1 MKANHQL
8 VKRLLEARN
17 LNTPLTL
24 QAAIELSPKDKCEA
38 YQVQKAVAHELG
50 WFNTQGP
57 RLWKLGGKLGDPT
70 AAALDMSVLTHHTK
84 REPLVLYVDEA
95 CTFTGIE
102 LELAVK
108 LKKPLKAGDDL
119 DDAIAAIGETYLALE
134 ICDER
139 AEQWQSL
146 PELFQ
151 LADHQMNRHIILF
164 GLPFE
169 GWHDELTHIAPVI
182 QLGQDLISDERLTHP
197 QGHPLQALP
206 WLANLSQSLYGQ
218 PLESGTIISTGTWA
232 GMQEV
237 SQSKPFSAS
246 LEGFQKAEILLT
258 SRETL

>member
-57 RLWKLGGKLGDPT
+57 RLWKLGGKLGYPT
-70 AAALDMSVLTHHTK
+70 AAALGVSVLTHHTK
-84 REPLVLYVDEA
+84 SEPLVLYVDEA

-108 LKKPLKAGDDL
+108 LKKPLSAGDDL
-119 DDAIAAIGETYLALE
+119 NDAIAAIGETYLALE
-134 ICDER
+134 VCDER
-139 AEQWQSL
+139 AEEWQSL
-146 PELFQ
+146 PDLFQ
-151 LADHQMNRHIILF
+151 LADHHMNRKIILF
-164 GLPFE
+164 GMPFE
-169 GWHDELTHIAPVI
+169 GWHDDLIHITPVI
-182 QLGQDLISDERLTHP
+182 QLGQELISDKTLTHP

-206 WLANLSQSLYGQ
+206 WLANLSQGLYGR

-232 GMQEV
+232 GMQMI
-237 SQSKPFSAS
+237 SQSKSFSAS
-246 LEGFQKAEILLT
+246 LDGFQKAEILLT
-258 SRETL
+258 SREML